1 MLKDGEKGAVLQRDK
16 ESYAIVPHFPLGL
29 VSPAELR
36 KIADIAEK
44 YDSEIALLTVI
55 PTVAFSL
62 VGPTEEE
69 LQERAEK
76 LLAEA
81 LDTITKEKPNLKVTT
96 KTHIGRPAEKI
107 VETCIDDSID
117 LIVIGGEGLGGIK
130 ERILGS
136 VSDKVAHTAPCPV
149 TIIK

>member
-1 MLKDGEKGAVLQRDK
+1 MKITRILVPIDGSECAYHALDW
-16 ESYAIVPHFPLGL
+16 AL
-29 VSPAELR
+29 
-36 KIADIAEK
+36 DIAEK

-76 LLAEA
+76 LLEDA
-81 LDTITKEKPNLKVTT
+81 LDTIKKGKPNLKVTT
-96 KTHIGRPAEKI
+96 KIHIGRPAEKI
-107 VETCIDDSID
+107 VETCIDDGFD